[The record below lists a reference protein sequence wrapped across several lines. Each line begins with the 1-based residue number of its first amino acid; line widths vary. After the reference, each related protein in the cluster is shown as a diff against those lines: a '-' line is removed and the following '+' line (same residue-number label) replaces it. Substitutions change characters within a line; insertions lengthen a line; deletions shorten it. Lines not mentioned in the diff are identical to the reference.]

1 MSKPHTLEDCRA
13 DRHDWGLDYCR
24 VSGRGDQPVIEML
37 VYCHALRVPDMNPTL
52 RERITDVL
60 MLAVI
65 ALAILVLWAVTS

>member
-1 MSKPHTLEDCRA
+1 
-13 DRHDWGLDYCR
+13 
-24 VSGRGDQPVIEML
+24 
-37 VYCHALRVPDMNPTL
+37 MNPTL